1 MKRRELIAALGMVLA
16 VPWLVRAQ
24 QPGPVRRV
32 AMLIAQ
38 ATEEDFEYEGR
49 VSALVE
55 ALRGLGW
62 IDGRNLK
69 LSVYRTKPS
78 PDEISKR
85 IAELVAENPEIIIA
99 GGGTEGDIQV
109 TLDLTSAVSATPSP
123 TPTASC

>member
-1 MKRRELIAALGMVLA
+1 MRRREFIAALGIVLA
-16 VPWLVRAQ
+16 VPWPVRAQ
-24 QPGPVRRV
+24 QPERVRRV
-32 AMLIAQ
+32 GMLIAQ

-69 LSVYRTKPS
+69 LSVYRAKPS

-85 IAELVAENPEIIIA
+85 IAEMIADNPELIIA
-99 GGGTEGDIQV
+99 GGGTTTGLLQRA
-109 TLDLTSAVSATPSP
+109 TSTIPILF
-123 TPTASC
+123 T